1 VNQDTGFDGQA
12 FVNGHREAV
21 GPLMTR
27 PVRAG
32 LRRSIVEIDGK

>member
-1 VNQDTGFDGQA
+1 MNQDKAFDGQA